1 MQDVFLRQSLPDQ
14 ARYRESGAWADESFA
29 DVLRARVARHPDR
42 VVVTDAQRQLTYAQL
57 EDAILRVADLLA
69 RQGIGAG
76 DIVAVQLPN
85 WIEFLPV
92 YFAIERV
99 GAIGAPVSVEFRS
112 SEVDHVL
119 RTTGARGLISCGEYK
134 AFDHQA
140 MALGLRAELPG
151 LTLVSVVRGAVR
163 DGVVALDS
171 LLASRGRPDDF
182 VEVPVDPDSMT
193 RMMFT
198 SGTTGKPKGVTH
210 NHNTSLWPARMLN
223 MDMDV
228 GEEDVML
235 LFLPLALNW
244 GYLSVL
250 QVVLAGCK
258 LVLMEKFAAEP
269 ALKLIEAE
277 RVTYFAAA
285 PASIVAMLNV
295 PEQEAFDLSSLRT
308 VITGGTSCPIETIR
322 TFRKRIEGDL
332 IELYGMLECGG
343 YHTYTRRSD
352 DPEQVCGSVGRCG
365 TEMRLRISPFNG
377 TGSLPDGETGEIQS
391 QGPGTQMGYYKRP
404 DANAEAYTEDGWFR
418 SGDLGMI
425 DKDGNLRIV
434 GRLKEIINR
443 GGKKYYPREVE
454 EILYTHPA
462 VLQCAVIG
470 IPDERLGESNCL
482 CVVPHAGCNP
492 SLQDF
497 VDFLRDRVAVYKL
510 PERLELVAEL
520 PMTPTGKIQRHVLVK
535 ELTQRD
541 RETA

>member
-1 MQDVFLRQSLPDQ
+1 MQDVILRQSPEDQ
-14 ARYRESGAWADESFA
+14 AHYRACGAWPDETFA

-42 VVVTDAQRQLTYAQL
+42 VAVTDGTRQLTYVQL

-69 RQGIGAG
+69 RQGIDAG

-85 WIEFLPV
+85 WVEFLPV

-99 GAIGAPVSVEFRS
+99 GAIGVPVSIEFRS
-112 SEVDHVL
+112 SEVDYVL
-119 RTTGARGLISCGEYK
+119 RTTGARGLIVCASYK
-134 AFDHQA
+134 GFDHQA
-140 MALGLRAELPG
+140 MALQLRADLPG
-151 LTLVSVVRGAVR
+151 LSLIGVVRGAAR
-163 DGVVALDS
+163 DGAVALDA
-171 LLASRGRPDDF
+171 LLADTGRPEGF
-182 VEVPVDPDSMT
+182 IEAPADPDAMM

-223 MDMDV
+223 MDMEV
-228 GEEDVML
+228 GEDDVML

-250 QVVLAGCK
+250 QIVLAGCK

-277 RVTYFAAA
+277 RVTYFASA

-295 PEQEAFDLSSLRT
+295 PGHEGYDLSSLRT

-322 TFRKRIEGDL
+322 AFRKRIQGDL

-352 DPEQVCGSVGRCG
+352 DPEEVCGSVGRCG
-365 TEMRLRISPFNG
+365 TEMRLRISPLNS
-377 TGSLPDGETGEIQS
+377 TGALPRGETGEIQS

-404 DANAEAYTEDGWFR
+404 DANAEAFTEDGWFR
-418 SGDLGMI
+418 SGDLGII
-425 DKDGNLRIV
+425 DADGNLRIV
-434 GRLKEIINR
+434 GRLKEMINR

-462 VLQCAVIG
+462 VLHCAVIG
-470 IPDERLGESNCL
+470 MPDDRLGESNCL
-482 CVVPHAGCNP
+482 CVVPHQGHTP
-492 SLQDF
+492 VLQDF

-535 ELTQRD
+535 QLTAKD
-541 RETA
+541 RESA

>member
-1 MQDVFLRQSLPDQ
+1 MEDVILRQSQADQ
-14 ARYRESGAWADESFA
+14 AHYRASGAWPDETFA

-42 VVVTDAQRQLTYAQL
+42 VAVTDGTQHLTFAEL
-57 EDAILRVADLLA
+57 EDAILRAADLFSS
-69 RQGIGAG
+69 QGIKSG

-99 GAIGAPVSVEFRS
+99 GAIGVPVSIEFRS
-112 SEVDHVL
+112 SEVDYVL
-119 RTTGARGLISCGEYK
+119 RTTGARGFVTCAEYK
-134 AFDHQA
+134 GFHHQA
-140 MALGLRAELPG
+140 MALALRDDLAHLG
-151 LTLVSVVRGAVR
+151 FVGIVRGAAR
-163 DGVVALDS
+163 DGAVALDD
-171 LLASRGRPDDF
+171 LLAAKGRSEGF
-182 VEVPVDPDSMT
+182 KETLADPDAMM

-223 MDMDV
+223 MDMEVAED
-228 GEEDVML
+228 DVML

-250 QVVLAGCK
+250 QTVLAGCK

-269 ALKLIEAE
+269 AMKLIEAE

-295 PEQEAFDLSSLRT
+295 PGQEGYDLTSLRT

-322 TFRKRIEGDL
+322 AFRKRIQGDL

-352 DPEQVCGSVGRCG
+352 DPEEVSGSVGRCG
-365 TEMRLRISPFNG
+365 TEMRLRISPLNG
-377 TGSLPDGETGEIQS
+377 SGELPQGETGEIQS
-391 QGPGTQMGYYKRP
+391 QGPGTQMGYYGRP
-404 DANAEAYTEDGWFR
+404 DANAEAFTEDGWFR

-425 DKDGNLRIV
+425 DPDGNLRIV
-434 GRLKEIINR
+434 GRLKEMINR

-462 VLQCAVIG
+462 VLHCAVVG
-470 IPDERLGESNCL
+470 LPDERLGESNCL
-482 CVVPHAGCNP
+482 CVIPREGYAP
-492 SLQDF
+492 ELQDF

-510 PERLELVAEL
+510 PERLEIINEL
-520 PMTPTGKIQRHVLVK
+520 PMTPTGKIQRHLLVK
-535 ELTQRD
+535 QLTSGDQK
-541 RETA
+541 TA